1 MKGKE
6 KCNKLKSIRKIIA
19 ERNGIDYTPA
29 DCKHEGECKGVC
41 LACDKET
48 EYVMGEIQNKLERG
62 LPVDKDIDL
71 VEQLEES
78 EEVDEPAISDEN
90 ITIDTTR
97 GIIPD
102 EEYLMGESQPV
113 EYFLQGDIAAPDDYL
128 ESKDDEEEE
137 KNN

>member
-6 KCNKLKSIRKIIA
+6 KCEKLKSIRKIIA

-29 DCKHEGECKGVC
+29 DCNHEGECKGVC
-41 LACDKET
+41 PACDRET
-48 EYVMGEIQNKLERG
+48 EYVMGEIQKRLEKG
-62 LPVDKDIDL
+62 LPVDMDIDML
-71 VEQLEES
+71 EQLEEED
-78 EEVDEPAISDEN
+78 EELSITDEN
-90 ITIDTTR
+90 IEIDTTK

-113 EYFLQGDIAAPDDYL
+113 EYFLQGDIAAPDDFL
-128 ESKDDEEEE
+128 ESQDDEDE

>member
-6 KCNKLKSIRKIIA
+6 KCEKLKSIRKIIA
-19 ERNGIDYTPA
+19 DKNDIDYTPIE
-29 DCKHEGECKGVC
+29 CNHEGECKGVC
-41 LACDKET
+41 PACDRET
-48 EYVMGEIQNKLERG
+48 EYVMGEIQKRLEKG
-62 LPVDKDIDL
+62 LPVDMDIDL
-71 VEQLEES
+71 LEQLEEED
-78 EEVDEPAISDEN
+78 EELSITDEN
-90 ITIDTTR
+90 IEIDTTK

-128 ESKDDEEEE
+128 ESQDDDEEE